1 MPKVQITVAVARV
14 LREFLSEP
22 TTGRYGYD
30 LMQST
35 SFPSGKLY
43 PILARLVAVGW
54 LVREREEVDPV
65 TAGRPARLYYR
76 LTPDGAEA
84 ARRELATVS
93 EQVSM
98 PVRRFGA
105 LRPEGGFA

>member
-30 LMQST
+30 LMQAT

-43 PILARLVAVGW
+43 PILARLVAAGW

-65 TAGRPARLYYR
+65 EVGRPVRLYYR
-76 LTPDGAEA
+76 LTSSGAEA
-84 ARRELATVS
+84 ARYELAAMS
-93 EQVSM
+93 EQVSL
-98 PVRRFGA
+98 PARRFGV